1 MEIYNIIRWYR
12 RIRSPRIKLM
22 GILALHLLKRRY
34 VNMFFDPSLSCNLR
48 CRMCYFS
55 DPEARKNMHGS
66 FTEEDIQAIAH
77 SLFHRVLR
85 LQIGCGAEPT
95 TFKYLDKVIK
105 LASEHGVPHISMTT
119 NGQLLTLER
128 LKQLVENGLDELI
141 LSAHGLSEKVY
152 EDMMPNAKFAQF
164 LQTLE
169 NLKKVKAEHPPL
181 KIRLNYTI
189 NADNIQDLVLLP
201 EVFADIKPN
210 VIQLRPIQK
219 IGESE
224 YNNFSMEQILQLYDE
239 YVSPAVQFCAE
250 NNITCIYPQRE
261 NLMSIGHENDAANHV
276 NSVIEMLPCFQLSPF
291 NGWKDKIDPYHE
303 TFEDYCRRTNRVK
316 FILHHLFGRVTP
328 EDKEKEGT
336 TKALNY
342 QIKR

>member
-1 MEIYNIIRWYR
+1 
-12 RIRSPRIKLM
+12 
-22 GILALHLLKRRY
+22 
-34 VNMFFDPSLSCNLR
+34 
-48 CRMCYFS
+48 
-55 DPEARKNMHGS
+55 MHGS

-95 TFKYLDKVIK
+95 TFKYLDEIIT
-105 LASEHGVPHISMTT
+105 LATECGVPHISMTT
-119 NGQLLTLER
+119 NGQLLTHEKLER
-128 LKQLVENGLDELI
+128 LVENGLDEII
-141 LSAHGLSEKVY
+141 LSAHGLSESVY

-164 LQTLE
+164 TQTLK
-169 NLKKVKAEHPPL
+169 NLKMIKAEHPQL
-181 KIRLNYTI
+181 KMRLNYTI
-189 NADNIQDLVLLP
+189 NADNIQDLALLP
-201 EVFADIKPN
+201 EIFSELKPN

-219 IGESE
+219 IGESD

-239 YVSPAVQFCAE
+239 YVKPAVKFCEE
-250 NNITCIYPQRE
+250 NGIICIYPQRE
-261 NLMSIGHENDAANHV
+261 NLMSIDHKDDTANHV

-291 NGWKDKIDPYHE
+291 SGWKEKIDPYHE

-316 FILHHLFGRVTP
+316 FILKLLFGRVDA
-328 EDKEKEGT
+328 EHKEEEGT

>member
-1 MEIYNIIRWYR
+1 
-12 RIRSPRIKLM
+12 M
-22 GILALHLLKRRY
+22 GILALHVLRRRY
-34 VNMFFDPSLSCNLR
+34 INMFFDPTLSCNLR

-55 DPEARKNMHGS
+55 DPETRKEMHGC

-77 SLFHRVLR
+77 SLFYRVLR

-95 TFKYLDKVIK
+95 TFKYLDETIS
-105 LASEHGVPHISMTT
+105 LASECGVPHISMTT
-119 NGQLLTLER
+119 NGQLLTLDKLKR
-128 LKQLVENGLDELI
+128 LVGHGLDEII
-141 LSAHGLSEKVY
+141 LSAHGLSESVY

-164 LQTLE
+164 LLTLE
-169 NLKKVKAEHPPL
+169 NLKTIKAEHSQL

-189 NADNIQDLVLLP
+189 NADNIQDLALLP
-201 EVFADIKPN
+201 KIFSELKPN

-219 IGESE
+219 IGESD

-239 YVSPAVQFCAE
+239 YVKPAVKFCE
-250 NNITCIYPQRE
+250 DNGITCIYPQRE
-261 NLMSIGHENDAANHV
+261 NLMSIGHKDNAVNHV

-291 NGWKDKIDPYHE
+291 NGWKEKIDPYHE

-316 FILHHLFGRVTP
+316 FMLNLLFGRVDS
-328 EDKEKEGT
+328 EHKEEEGT

>member
-1 MEIYNIIRWYR
+1 
-12 RIRSPRIKLM
+12 
-22 GILALHLLKRRY
+22 
-34 VNMFFDPSLSCNLR
+34 
-48 CRMCYFS
+48 
-55 DPEARKNMHGS
+55 MHGS

-95 TFKYLDKVIK
+95 TFKYLDEIIT
-105 LASEHGVPHISMTT
+105 LATECGVPHISMTT
-119 NGQLLTLER
+119 NGQLLTHEKLER
-128 LKQLVENGLDELI
+128 LVENGLDEII
-141 LSAHGLSEKVY
+141 LSAHGLSESVY

-164 LQTLE
+164 TQTLK
-169 NLKKVKAEHPPL
+169 NLKMIKAEHPQL
-181 KIRLNYTI
+181 KMRLNYTI
-189 NADNIQDLVLLP
+189 NADNIQDLALLP
-201 EVFADIKPN
+201 EIFSELKPN

-219 IGESE
+219 IGKSD

-239 YVSPAVQFCAE
+239 YVKPAVKFCEE
-250 NNITCIYPQRE
+250 NGIICIYPQRE
-261 NLMSIGHENDAANHV
+261 NLMSIDHKDDTANHV

-291 NGWKDKIDPYHE
+291 SGWKEKIDPYHE

-316 FILHHLFGRVTP
+316 FILKLLFGRVDA
-328 EDKEKEGT
+328 EHKEEEGT

>member
-1 MEIYNIIRWYR
+1 MDIYTIIRLYR

-34 VNMFFDPSLSCNLR
+34 VNLFFDPSLSCNLR

-55 DPEARKNMHGS
+55 DPEARKDMHGT
-66 FTEEDIQAIAH
+66 FTEEDIQAIAR

-95 TFKYLDKVIK
+95 TFKYLDELIR
-105 LASEHGVPHISMTT
+105 LASESGVPHISMTT

-128 LKQLVENGLDELI
+128 MKQLVENGLDELI

-164 LQTLE
+164 LQTLDY
-169 NLKKVKAEHPPL
+169 LKTVKAEHPQL
-181 KIRLNYTI
+181 KVRLNYTI
-189 NADNIQDLVLLP
+189 NADNIQDLTLLP

-219 IGESE
+219 IGESD
-224 YNNFSMEQILQLYDE
+224 YNNFSMEQILQMYDE
-239 YVSPAVQFCAE
+239 YVKPAVKFCEE
-250 NNITCIYPQRE
+250 NDIICIYPQRE
-261 NLMSIGHENDAANHV
+261 NLMSIGHKDAAANHV
-276 NSVIEMLPCFQLSPF
+276 NSVIEMLPCFQLSPYKE
-291 NGWKDKIDPYHE
+291 WKEKIDPYRE
-303 TFEDYCRRTNRVK
+303 TFEDYCRRTHRVK
-316 FILHHLFGRVTP
+316 FILNSLFGRVSQ
-328 EDKEKEGT
+328 ENKEEEGT

-342 QIKR
+342 QIKQ